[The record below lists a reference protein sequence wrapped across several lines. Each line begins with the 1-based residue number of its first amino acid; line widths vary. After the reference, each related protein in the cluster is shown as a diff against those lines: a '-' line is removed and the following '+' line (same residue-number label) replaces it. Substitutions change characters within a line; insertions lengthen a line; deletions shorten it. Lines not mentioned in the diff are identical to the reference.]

1 MNHVAEETSQP
12 KSARGRRLPEQ
23 PVILVP
29 GCHFFTTTAALP
41 AGTAARELAGL
52 ADLALEADSPFDNE
66 QLARGYFA
74 QPAAG
79 GLVVFAAL
87 RRKFAAQQEA
97 WTKASFVVP
106 DFATWLPG
114 ATATTGIVVLE
125 TAEAVSALEF
135 AAGSAVPRRIVSRP
149 VPAEPGGEESIAA
162 AREAVL
168 ARLVPGGRRV
178 SRYRLASVPCTVKG
192 GRYLFHWEAQGSAV
206 ETKAEAGALTAAQLW
221 AMDLREPAFLR
232 VKRRDFQWNR
242 YAWGALVG
250 LGMAAVALVVAEFGL
265 VGLHLLNARRQD
277 RIEAQRAAAR
287 QSEIDTDIAN
297 RLAGY
302 IDRKPQ
308 PLELLAYVNDL
319 RPRSIYFTRVSME
332 GGLQMLVDGSTSSL
346 AEVNEFESALR
357 RAPALASAEVKEARG
372 REGGGTFKLSLVF
385 KPGFTP
391 GATPPRGADNSGPG
405 RPPEAGPVVAVPKS
419 GAPGDPR
426 FLRRAGGPSS
436 DTMPPV
442 GPQLGPRPERLPPPA
457 VPPPAPPPES
467 SATPVAQP

>member
-29 GCHFFTTTAALP
+29 GCHFFTTMAVSP
-41 AGTAARELAGL
+41 AGTSARELGGL

-74 QPAAG
+74 AAG

-87 RRKFAAQQEA
+87 RRKFAAEQEA
-97 WTKASFVVP
+97 WSQASFVVP

-125 TAEAVSALEF
+125 TAAAVSALEF

-149 VPAEPGGEESIAA
+149 VPAEPGGEESIAV

-178 SRYRLASVPCTVKG
+178 SRYRLAEVPCTVKG
-192 GRYLFHWEAQGSAV
+192 GRYLFHWEPQGGLV
-206 ETKAEAGALTAAQLW
+206 ETKAEVGALTAAQLW

-250 LGMAAVALVVAEFGL
+250 LGLGAAALVVAELGL
-265 VGLHLLNARRQD
+265 VGVHLLNARRLD

-287 QSEIDTDIAN
+287 QSEVDTDISN

-319 RPRSIYFTRVSME
+319 RPRSIYFTKVSME
-332 GGLQMLVDGSTSSL
+332 GGLQMVVDGSTSSL

-357 RAPALASAEVKEARG
+357 RAPALASAEVKNARG
-372 REGGGTFKLSLVF
+372 REGSGTFQLSLVF

-391 GATPPRGADNSGPG
+391 GASPPRGSESSGPV
-405 RPPEAGPVVAVPKS
+405 RPPEVVPIVAAPKI

-426 FLRRAGGPSS
+426 FLRRAGGQPP
-436 DTMPPV
+436 DVMPPI
-442 GPQLGPRPERLPPPA
+442 GPHPGPRPDRLPPAALPPPA
-457 VPPPAPPPES
+457 PAPES